1 MRIEFVNHSSF
12 VIDSG
17 GVRLISD
24 PWLGGTAFD
33 DSWGLLAPTALRYED
48 FERITHIWFSHEH
61 PDHFHPPSLKRIP
74 AHLRA
79 KLAVLYQASLDRKV
93 LDFCAELGFGS
104 TQELPPGQWIR
115 LAPQVEIQCS
125 PQAGFADSWLAVRTP
140 QGVVLNVN
148 DCPLFERELVRKVRE
163 QVGPIDVLATQFSI
177 SAWDGNVDEL
187 ERRRAGARTML
198 ERTVMHAQEFAPRYV
213 LPIASF
219 IWFCHAENAWMND
232 GFLPLEQVE
241 RELRTRT
248 SATPIL
254 MYPGD
259 AWQIGQPWS
268 NASALERYGVDAASL
283 PTRELAQPKLVE
295 REELV
300 RQSREYCRRLGEGS
314 DPLRLKLRWAAAS
327 ARRRRRGKLDSLVT
341 VGSRV
346 FAPERALV
354 YVEDHA
360 QAYSFSPAT
369 GLRPI
374 QLAREACDIAL
385 SSAALSYA
393 LRFLWGGETLL
404 FNGRFVELGP
414 NRRERLFDYFH
425 MAGHRNVGL
434 TANWKSLPADLAR
447 RARSALG
454 SSLGGAS

>member
-33 DSWGLLAPTALRYED
+33 DSWGQLAPTVMRYED
-48 FERITHIWFSHEH
+48 FADITHIWFSHEH

-74 AHLRA
+74 AQLRS
-79 KLAVLYQASLDRKV
+79 KIEVLYQASIDRKV
-93 LDFCAELGFGS
+93 LDYCAELGFRS
-104 TQELPPGQWIR
+104 TRELPHGEWLR
-115 LAPQVEIQCS
+115 LAPDFEIQCA

-140 QGVVLNVN
+140 QGVALNVN
-148 DCPLFERELVRKVRE
+148 DCPLFERDLVRKVRE

-177 SAWDGNVDEL
+177 SAWDGNVDAL

-198 ERTVMHAQEFAPRYV
+198 ERAVMHAQEFGPRYV

-232 GFLPLEQVE
+232 GFLPLAEVE
-241 RELRTRT
+241 HELRTRT

-259 AWQIGQPWS
+259 AWRVGEAWS
-268 NASALERYGVDAASL
+268 NASALARYGADSASI
-283 PTRELAQPKLVE
+283 PGRALAQPKLVE
-295 REELV
+295 PAELV
-300 RQSREYCRRLGEGS
+300 RQSREYCRLLGEGS

-341 VGSRV
+341 VGRRV
-346 FAPERALV
+346 IAPERALV

-360 QAYSFSPAT
+360 QAYSFSPAS
-369 GLRPI
+369 GLRPVR
-374 QLAREACDIAL
+374 LAREACDIAL

-414 NRRERLFDYFH
+414 DRRERLFDYFH
-425 MAGHRNVGL
+425 MAGHRNVGR

-447 RARSALG
+447 RARNA
-454 SSLGGAS
+454 LGGAP